1 MGKAG
6 RVLREVIEK
15 YDISQGKLAQ
25 ALGIARSNVH
35 RWVAEIRDPNS
46 ETVFIIVEALRQL
59 KPDAAEEFIGLY
71 ANESDI
77 TSDVILSDRL
87 SQASFSQLPTGE
99 GLDIAAFS
107 RLFAH
112 TTNSYKYIFFFS
124 LLDVLKRQNFDAS
137 LSISLQD
144 ITIEMLANS
153 WYPHN
158 YFRLSFGVQDKI
170 TQKLDSLNLKITEPI
185 LKFTDTDKKLL
196 RVTISK
202 QNLDNSLVDYVP
214 FRINRPF
221 FQAEFRGLP
230 DQQVDKLMIKV
241 ARENFE
247 TRKPLLGYSEDA
259 SSIFIHPD
267 WVEYIRVNYPI
278 IRGWASWQWLEYMQ
292 SRNPSVPGIS
302 NKLFPP
308 QKRESLTSQ
317 TKYWE
322 LILQETTLRCIYSG
336 EFLAIDN
343 LSLDHYLPWSF
354 VTHDWL
360 WNLIPTVPN
369 VNSSKSNNLPSD
381 IYFSSFVAMQ
391 HQGLTISFRKMKAAM
406 WTKRIEPYIL
416 ELKISD
422 KSDLLNIEKLRKAY
436 EVTIA
441 TQITL
446 AASQGFSANWIYKPV
461 LIG

>member
-137 LSISLQD
+137 LSIPLRD

-196 RVTISK
+196 RATISK
-202 QNLDNSLVDYVP
+202 QSLDNSLVDYVP
-214 FRINRPF
+214 FRLNRPF

-308 QKRESLTSQ
+308 QRRESLTSQ

-322 LILQETTLRCIYSG
+322 LILQETSLRCIYSG
-336 EFLAIDN
+336 EFLVIDN

>member
-15 YDISQGKLAQ
+15 HDISQGKLAQ
-25 ALGIARSNVH
+25 TLGIARSNVH

-46 ETVFIIVEALRQL
+46 ETVFTIVEALRQI
-59 KPDAAEEFIGLY
+59 KPDAAEEFMSLY
-71 ANESDI
+71 ATEAEI
-77 TSDVILSDRL
+77 TFDVVLGEPSF
-87 SQASFSQLPTGE
+87 QANFSPLPVVE

-124 LLDVLKRQNFDAS
+124 LLDILKRQNFDAS
-137 LSISLQD
+137 LSISLRD

-170 TQKLDSLNLKITEPI
+170 TQKLDSLNLKITEPV
-185 LKFTDTDKKLL
+185 LKFTDTDKKSL
-196 RVTISK
+196 RAIISG
-202 QNLDNSLVDYVP
+202 QNLDGSLVDYVP

-230 DQQVDKLMIKV
+230 DQQVDKLMVKV
-241 ARENFE
+241 AREKFL

-259 SSIFIHPD
+259 SSVFIHPD
-267 WVEYIRVNYPI
+267 WVEYIRINYPI
-278 IRGWASWQWLEYMQ
+278 IHGWASWKWLEYMQ

-322 LILQETTLRCIYSG
+322 MILQESNLRCVYSG
-336 EFLAIDN
+336 EFLKADN

-360 WNLIPTVPN
+360 WNLIPTVPS
-369 VNSSKSNNLPSD
+369 VNSSKSNNLPSN

-391 HQGLTISFRKMKAAM
+391 HQGLIISYRKMNSAV
-406 WTKRIEPYIL
+406 WTKKIESYIL
-416 ELKISD
+416 ELKVSD
-422 KSDLLNIEKLRKAY
+422 KSDLLDIEKLRKAY
-436 EVTIA
+436 EGTIA

-446 AASQGFSANWIYKPV
+446 AASQGFSANWVYKPIS
-461 LIG
+461 IG

>member
-137 LSISLQD
+137 LSIPLRD

-196 RVTISK
+196 RATISK
-202 QNLDNSLVDYVP
+202 QSLDNSLVDYVP

-308 QKRESLTSQ
+308 QRRESLTSQ

-322 LILQETTLRCIYSG
+322 LILQETSLRCIYSG
-336 EFLAIDN
+336 EFLVIDN

>member
-6 RVLREVIEK
+6 RVLREIIEK

-25 ALGIARSNVH
+25 TLGIARSNVY
-35 RWVAEIRDPNS
+35 RWTAEIRDPNS
-46 ETVFIIVEALRQL
+46 ETVFTIVEALRQL
-59 KPDAAEEFIGLY
+59 EPDAAEEFMGLY
-71 ANESDI
+71 ATESAI

-87 SQASFSQLPTGE
+87 SQVSFSHLPTVE
-99 GLDIAAFS
+99 GLDISAFS

-124 LLDVLKRQNFDAS
+124 LLDILKRQNFDAS
-137 LSISLQD
+137 IPISLRD

-153 WYPHN
+153 WYPYN
-158 YFRLSFGVQDKI
+158 YFRLSFGVQDKV
-170 TQKLDSLNLKITEPI
+170 TQKLDSLNLKITEPV

-196 RVTISK
+196 RATISK
-202 QNLDNSLVDYVP
+202 QSLDDSLVDYVP

-230 DQQVDKLMIKV
+230 DQQVDKLMLKV

-247 TRKPLLGYSEDA
+247 TRKPLLSYSEDA
-259 SSIFIHPD
+259 SFILVHPD
-267 WVEYIRVNYPI
+267 WAEYIRVNYSI
-278 IRGWASWQWLEYMQ
+278 VRGWASWQWLEYMQ

-308 QKRESLTSQ
+308 QKREALTSQ
-317 TKYWE
+317 TKYWQ

-360 WNLIPTVPN
+360 WNLIPTVPS

-391 HQGLTISFRKMKAAM
+391 HQGLTISYRKMNAAM
-406 WTKRIEPYIL
+406 WTKRIESYIL

-422 KSDLLNIEKLRKAY
+422 KIDLLDIEKLRKAY
-436 EVTIA
+436 EATIA
-441 TQITL
+441 TQSTL
-446 AASQGFSANWIYKPV
+446 AASQGFSANWIYKPAA
-461 LIG
+461 IA

>member
-137 LSISLQD
+137 LSISLRD

-259 SSIFIHPD
+259 SSIFMHPD

-308 QKRESLTSQ
+308 QKRESLTNQ

-322 LILQETTLRCIYSG
+322 LILRETPLRCIYSG

-391 HQGLTISFRKMKAAM
+391 HQGLTISHQKMNAAM
-406 WTKRIEPYIL
+406 WTKKIEPYIL
-416 ELKISD
+416 ELKVSD
-422 KSDLLNIEKLRKAY
+422 KSDLLSIEKLRKAY
-436 EVTIA
+436 EATIA
-441 TQITL
+441 IQITL

>member
-137 LSISLQD
+137 LSISLRD

-196 RVTISK
+196 RATISK
-202 QNLDNSLVDYVP
+202 QSLDNSLVDYVP

-308 QKRESLTSQ
+308 QRRESLTSQ

-322 LILQETTLRCIYSG
+322 LILQETSLRCIYSG
-336 EFLAIDN
+336 EFLVIDN